1 MLRSRFL
8 STLSLCTVLLSVCVT
23 LYAQDTQVPIMTHI
37 ETDGTVGPNG
47 IPKEPMKLESGP
59 DQQQYPIDAK
69 LGQIER
75 GNLFHSF
82 REFNIGTGDTATF
95 LPPEESVSEKNIP
108 ITNVIS
114 RVTGG
119 HRSDIDGTLK
129 SEIPDADVY
138 LINPAGIMF
147 GPNASLNVP
156 GSLHV
161 STAGELHLADGG
173 KFNATIPSNSLL
185 TVAPPSAFGFVD
197 NQLTSSITING
208 SYLSVHEG
216 KEMSF
221 IGGKIE
227 IDGSVLGAEEPEK
240 ATSGR
245 INLAAVEAKGQV
257 MLIKPTEAEPNLTP
271 DLIVEP
277 SQTQKGEIK
286 ISNSNLIMGG
296 EQGGQIFI
304 RAGQLFLGKTSFL
317 YADTW
322 GDKPS
327 LIDIAVDENIEV
339 TESSEISIFDKP
351 NTTAQGSL
359 IKISAK
365 NIKFNGVDSY
375 QLNSNDPKNPTLL
388 QNITDPKVF
397 VEKLSWLYNIS
408 PEEANSLREDK
419 FFQDSVKKL
428 LEDSENNGT
437 EISFDMVVE
446 KLGRENVAGKYH
458 RILST
463 TFSKIVNRSVSQ
475 KEAAGI
481 QITADNLTINTGSV
495 SSYTEGDGSA
505 GNITVTA
512 DKVTLQEF
520 GQLEATSSG
529 KGNAGNINLVN
540 VNNVLLEGDSRITTE
555 ATQARGGNIT
565 LDVRDEIHL
574 FNSQITAKA
583 SGPERNDDAG
593 NLTISGN
600 HKFLWLV
607 KGSALLASAE
617 GGRGGNINL
626 SAKYVLG
633 PIMVNAGTDHR
644 NDMLRNGNSVI
655 DATSKENIKGTVEFK
670 GQLWE
675 PNTPMTSL
683 KFAENNFSLNRCAYP
698 DRSGKRSY
706 FIINARDILPRSPE
720 DLR

>member
-1 MLRSRFL
+1 
-8 STLSLCTVLLSVCVT
+8 
-23 LYAQDTQVPIMTHI
+23 LYIYDTQAETGI
-37 ETDGTVGPNG
+37 ETDGTLGEARV
-47 IPKEPMKLESGP
+47 LAGP
-59 DQQQYPIDAK
+59 DYAINAD
-69 LGQIER
+69 LGQQR
-75 GNLFHSF
+75 KGNLFHSF

-95 LPPEESVSEKNIP
+95 RPPEGEGNIP

-129 SEIPDADVY
+129 SEIPNADVY

-147 GPNASLNVP
+147 GPNASLDVP

-173 KFNATIPSNSLL
+173 KFNAIIPSNSLL
-185 TVAPPSAFGFVD
+185 TVAPPSAFGFLD
-197 NQLTSSITING
+197 NQQTSSITINE
-208 SYLSVHEG
+208 SYLNVHEG

-227 IDGSVLGAEEPEK
+227 IINGSVLGETKSKEDI
-240 ATSGR
+240 SGR
-245 INLAAVEAKGQV
+245 INLVAVEAKAQV
-257 MLIKPTEAEPNLTP
+257 MLIKPTEAEPDLKS
-271 DLIVEP
+271 DLIVAP
-277 SQTQKGEIK
+277 SQAQKGEIK
-286 ISNSNLIMGG
+286 ISDSNLKLRG

-304 RAGQLFLGKTSFL
+304 RAGSLFLEQATFL
-317 YADTW
+317 YADAT

-327 LIDIAVDENIEV
+327 LIDIAVDENMEV
-339 TESSEISIFDKP
+339 ADSSEISIFDDV

-359 IKISAK
+359 TKISAK
-365 NIKFNGVDSY
+365 NIDFHGIEPY
-375 QLNSNDPKNPTLL
+375 QLTNVLL
-388 QNITDPKVF
+388 PEI
-397 VEKLSWLYNIS
+397 VELSAEELSAAYHQYIS
-408 PEEANSLREDK
+408 LEEANLLKEDE
-419 FFQDSVKKL
+419 FLQTSVKGL
-428 LEDSENNGT
+428 LEDSEKDGT
-437 EISFDMVVE
+437 EVSFDMVVE
-446 KLGRENVAGKYH
+446 KLRRENVAGKYH

-565 LDVRDEIHL
+565 LNVRDRLVL
-574 FNSQITAKA
+574 FNSKITAKA
-583 SGPERNDDAG
+583 WDNGG
-593 NLTISGN
+593 NLTI
-600 HKFLWLV
+600 
-607 KGSALLASAE
+607 
-617 GGRGGNINL
+617 
-626 SAKYVLG
+626 
-633 PIMVNAGTDHR
+633 
-644 NDMLRNGNSVI
+644 
-655 DATSKENIKGTVEFK
+655 
-670 GQLWE
+670 
-675 PNTPMTSL
+675 
-683 KFAENNFSLNRCAYP
+683 
-698 DRSGKRSY
+698 
-706 FIINARDILPRSPE
+706 NARPTNSMNYSLSITVNYVPTLLQEMAEILILGLISTIYHATLP
-720 DLR
+720 